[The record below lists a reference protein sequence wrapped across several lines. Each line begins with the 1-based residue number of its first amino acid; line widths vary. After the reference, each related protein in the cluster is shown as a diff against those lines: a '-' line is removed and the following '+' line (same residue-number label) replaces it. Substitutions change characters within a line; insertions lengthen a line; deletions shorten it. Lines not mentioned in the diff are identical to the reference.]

1 MATSTDV
8 GDLDVAKISVPTYEY
23 KGVNT
28 KVFHVGSFGKLW
40 GEKLNP
46 DYFSLQENAANSEEA
61 EDAAFAEE
69 VGISADVLEEVKFVC
84 SLDTLRCH
92 PENESPDTEVVGPN
106 PSLQTLRVQKRK
118 QDYRETLTIDKTCR
132 SNIYASEM
140 ECVTERKR
148 PADPE
153 AMVAEGEIIL
163 SINIVYPVIFKR
175 FRKHRQHQ
183 TMRVLGSQKLTEL
196 RDSICCVSDL
206 QVSGEFSNMP
216 DLAPEHINKDHYK
229 SAFFFFEGV
238 FYNDMRYPECRDL
251 SQTILDWAQNHY
263 THDKLQAAKMEEAT
277 FNDLKIKIGFPY
289 LYCHQGD
296 CEHII
301 IITDIRVAHRDDCLD
316 KTLYPVITKKH
327 WVQTRKCSVCNMYI
341 PRWVTSKDCFAPM
354 DPCFF
359 CDKCFRM
366 LHYDTH
372 GNKLGEF
379 LAYPY
384 VDPGTFN

>member
-175 FRKHRQHQ
+175 
-183 TMRVLGSQKLTEL
+183 
-196 RDSICCVSDL
+196 
-206 QVSGEFSNMP
+206 
-216 DLAPEHINKDHYK
+216 DHYK